1 MRSPHQPA
9 AADNGAATFQSPPLD
24 THDFIRAA
32 ARALGMDNAG
42 IDRAAEDGGC
52 AIGDLLITVAPLSPP
67 PGRQDAMPRPEVQ
80 VMLTVVMRQRFS
92 DMPAQDASALLA
104 NAPGLLAGFDAAIG
118 CLPEGEAT
126 LHRRV
131 TLPAGDA
138 EGQALAGEMVATA
151 RLATLVFS
159 PGIAGG

>member
-1 MRSPHQPA
+1 MRSPHSPA
-9 AADNGAATFQSPPLD
+9 AADNGAASFQSPPLD
-24 THDFIRAA
+24 THDFVRAA

-67 PGRQDAMPRPEVQ
+67 PGRQGAMPQSEVQ

-92 DMPAQDASALLA
+92 EMPAQDASALLS
-104 NAPGLLAGFDAAIG
+104 NAPGLLAGFDAVIG

-138 EGQALAGEMVATA
+138 EGQALAREMVATA

-159 PGIAGG
+159 TGAAGG